1 MVYEFRLPVWGH
13 VRGLHTGPVYRQFS
27 SFAQTCSCVVERLL
41 ATHQETENKA
51 PSPLFEL
58 FENSQV
64 IDFACDFENLNCG
77 DEIPPWHCPALI
89 DQ

>member
-1 MVYEFRLPVWGH
+1 
-13 VRGLHTGPVYRQFS
+13 
-27 SFAQTCSCVVERLL
+27 L